1 MAENQTK
8 RPHTRQA
15 QPPDLGNKWTAQE
28 SNPTTGMHGQ
38 LQPPPLAAS
47 PESQTIRRK
56 GHTARRRNAANQT
69 PERKPTGLL
78 NPKTIPTCDSIL
90 TNNVA
95 ATLQA
100 KNIPESLV
108 FQQKF
113 NVRVFPNT
121 SGETIHAEN
130 QRHSGSGSGAGV
142 PSPAP
147 GVCCICNVGTCVRL
161 WFGVSCGIARVR
173 SYLCAITHVVPSR
186 RALATVATIAAIVP
200 R

>member
-113 NVRVFPNT
+113 NVRVFPKTAGN
-121 SGETIHAEN
+121 TIHGQN
-130 QRHSGSGSGAGV
+130 QRHSGSALDGWGYPPRPLCCGV
-142 PSPAP
+142 H
-147 GVCCICNVGTCVRL
+147 
-161 WFGVSCGIARVR
+161 IAV
-173 SYLCAITHVVPSR
+173 HV
-186 RALATVATIAAIVP
+186 
-200 R
+200 